1 MSKRPLILATSI
13 VPGRDEVLH
22 RATIESWRA
31 AGCEVI
37 SVNGKA
43 EVGAVRAAYPDLKVV
58 EAPATAERFAKKP
71 VPYIHDLLKA
81 LRSAAAAYDV
91 PLKDCTVGII
101 NADILFRSVPTLAES
116 LCREAQGAL
125 ILGPRVDVD
134 ASASFTSFLPTGS
147 ETYSVGYDYFFM
159 SGDLL
164 GDFEDS
170 PFCMGMPFW
179 DYWVPLAALLRGH
192 PLKSLNSPVALHVTH
207 ETRWDDSIYLFFHS
221 LVAYVIEMCR
231 KTTGRAVSAEARQF
245 DLVFDVLTHLYGGVF
260 ARGTE
265 PARAV
270 NARDSNEAG
279 LPPAGGGSTPDPA
292 GIAALA
298 DFYDRF
304 QQVAVHHIKSR
315 ASVLTIPS

>member
-1 MSKRPLILATSI
+1 MSNRPLILATSI
-13 VPGRDEVLH
+13 VPGRDQALH

-31 AGCEVI
+31 AGCDVI
-37 SVNGKA
+37 SVNGAA
-43 EVGAVRAAYPDLKVV
+43 EVAAVRAAYPDVKVV
-58 EAPATAERFAKKP
+58 EAPATAERFAHKP
-71 VPYIHDLLKA
+71 VPYIHDLLKS

-91 PLKDCTVGII
+91 PLKDCTVGLI
-101 NADILFRSVPTLAES
+101 NADIFFRDGPKLAETI
-116 LCREAQGAL
+116 CREAQGAL

-134 ASASFTSFLPTGS
+134 ASTSFTAYLPTGA

-179 DYWVPLAALLRGH
+179 DYWVPLAALLQGR

-207 ETRWDDSIYLFFHS
+207 ETRWDDSVYLFFHS
-221 LVAYVIEMCR
+221 LIAYVVELCR
-231 KTTGRAVSAEARQF
+231 KTTGRSASAEARQF
-245 DLVFDVLTHLYGGVF
+245 DLMFDVLTHLYGGVF

-265 PARAV
+265 PGADGQA
-270 NARDSNEAG
+270 
-279 LPPAGGGSTPDPA
+279 PDPA

-315 ASVLTIPS
+315 STTITIPS

>member
-1 MSKRPLILATSI
+1 MTRPFILATSI
-13 VPGRDEVLH
+13 VPGRDQALH
-22 RATIESWRA
+22 RATIDSWRA
-31 AGCEVI
+31 AGCDVI

-43 EVGAVRAAYPDLKVV
+43 EVAAVRAAYPDVKVV
-58 EAPATAERFAKKP
+58 EAPTTAERFAHKP

-91 PLKDCTVGII
+91 PLKDCTVGLI
-101 NADILFRSVPTLAES
+101 NADIFFRGVPTLAETI
-116 LCREAQGAL
+116 CREAQGAL

-134 ASASFTSFLPTGS
+134 ASSSFTAFLPTGA

-164 GDFEDS
+164 DDFADS

-179 DYWVPLAALLRGH
+179 DYWVPLAALLQGR

-207 ETRWDDSIYLFFHS
+207 ETRWDDTVYLFFHS
-221 LVAYVIEMCR
+221 LVAYVVELCR
-231 KTTGRAVSAEARQF
+231 KTTGRAASAEARQF
-245 DLVFDVLTHLYGGVF
+245 DLLFDVLTHLYGGVF

-265 PARAV
+265 PAA
-270 NARDSNEAG
+270 NAQA
-279 LPPAGGGSTPDPA
+279 PDPA

-315 ASVLTIPS
+315 ASVLTLPP

>member
-1 MSKRPLILATSI
+1 MTRPFILATSI
-13 VPGRDEVLH
+13 VPGRDQALH
-22 RATIESWRA
+22 RATIDSWRA
-31 AGCEVI
+31 AGCDVI

-43 EVGAVRAAYPDLKVV
+43 EVAAVRAAYPDVKVV
-58 EAPATAERFAKKP
+58 EAPATAERFAHKP

-91 PLKDCTVGII
+91 PLKDCTVGLI
-101 NADILFRSVPTLAES
+101 NADIFFRDVPTLAETI
-116 LCREAQGAL
+116 CREAQGAL

-134 ASASFTSFLPTGS
+134 ASSSFTAFLPTGT

-164 GDFEDS
+164 DDFADS

-179 DYWVPLAALLRGH
+179 DYWVPLAALLQGR

-207 ETRWDDSIYLFFHS
+207 ETRWDDTVYLFFHS
-221 LVAYVIEMCR
+221 LVAYVVELCR
-231 KTTGRAVSAEARQF
+231 KTTGRAASAEARQF
-245 DLVFDVLTHLYGGVF
+245 DLLFDVLTHLYGGVF

-265 PARAV
+265 PAA
-270 NARDSNEAG
+270 NAQA
-279 LPPAGGGSTPDPA
+279 PDPA
-292 GIAALA
+292 GISALA

-315 ASVLTIPS
+315 ASVLTLPP